1 MERASKEVNKKI
13 QEKLLKEC
21 KNKVIVW
28 NGKRGEGKTDFI
40 IKKAVHSKERNF
52 LIVVSNNNVR
62 KHLNEIIMN
71 YISPIK
77 NSFIHGKITVV
88 GSTYTFYYEGIS
100 KKIEV
105 LGYMDIYNKGFDIGT
120 YDCILV
126 DEIMYMDMDKL
137 NIKKLN
143 EVCNK
148 LYILGTMPDVEFI
161 DTYNADDN
169 IDVENFYDKQINEL
183 KKEFATI
190 DKTSKT
196 VMTRKDIL
204 NQIDMLLKMK
214 RLEGD
219 M

>member
-1 MERASKEVNKKI
+1 MERASKEVNKKV

-21 KNKVIVW
+21 ENKVIVW

-52 LIVVSNNNVR
+52 LIVVPNNNIRRCLHTTIV
-62 KHLNEIIMN
+62 N

-77 NSFIHGKITVV
+77 NSFMQGENTID
-88 GSTYTFYYEGIS
+88 GSIYTFCSEGIS

-105 LGYMDIYNKGFDIGT
+105 IGYMAIYNKYFDVKT
-120 YDCILV
+120 YDYIFI
-126 DEIMYMDMDKL
+126 DEIRYMDMDKL

-161 DTYNADDN
+161 DTYNTDNN
-169 IDVENFYDKQINEL
+169 IDVENFYDNQIREL
-183 KKEFATI
+183 KEEF
-190 DKTSKT
+190 SKINKDSRT

-214 RLEGD
+214 QLEGD